1 MLYQIDDRIN
11 LQSQLTQYSESK
23 MEEKSWQGFRESGF
37 RVFFVGL
44 FSLLIAFI
52 IYSKLTMPSSDP
64 LSVESH
70 ELIELAYGMLA
81 IIAASMASS
90 LYGAYIIFQS
100 HQMRTA
106 VGAGSGRS
114 LISFI
119 TNAFSNRKY
128 WTIMVVA
135 AISYGIF
142 FGFLS
147 QILVYRPDV
156 SFTER
161 GIEVPSVDMIP
172 CCSAPG
178 YMPMLTVYITDHF
191 LILIIPVNV
200 ILAAVVSMLVGF
212 NVALSI
218 FAYRMKRSMHA
229 KTSLV
234 GGIGATSGLF
244 VGCPTCAG
252 SILSAVLGVG
262 VAGAGTSASV
272 LAPFHTLFIAASIPA
287 LIIAPFLIARSI
299 RSLSS
304 CSSSNSNNNN
314 LT

>member
-1 MLYQIDDRIN
+1 MD
-11 LQSQLTQYSESK
+11 
-23 MEEKSWQGFRESGF
+23 EKRWQAMRESGF
-37 RVFFVGL
+37 RVLFVGL
-44 FSLLIAFI
+44 FSLVIAFV
-52 IYSKLTMPSSDP
+52 IYSRLTVSSSDSTAVVMAAQ
-64 LSVESH
+64 LTN
-70 ELIELAYGMLA
+70 LAYAMLA
-81 IIAASMASS
+81 ITAASMAAMA
-90 LYGAYIIFQS
+90 YGTYTIFRS
-100 HQMRTA
+100 EQMRTA
-106 VGAGSGRS
+106 GTSS
-114 LISFI
+114 LVSFI
-119 TNAFSNRKY
+119 TGAFASRNY
-128 WTIMVVA
+128 WKIMAIA
-135 AISYGIF
+135 AIGYGIF

-200 ILAAVVSMLVGF
+200 ILAAAVSMLVGF

-218 FAYRMKRSMHA
+218 FAYRMKSSMHA

-272 LAPFHTLFIAASIPA
+272 LAPFQTLFIAASIPA

-299 RSLSS
+299 KSLSS
-304 CSSSNSNNNN
+304 CSSSSSNNN

>member
-1 MLYQIDDRIN
+1 MD
-11 LQSQLTQYSESK
+11 
-23 MEEKSWQGFRESGF
+23 EKRWQAMRESGF
-37 RVFFVGL
+37 RVLFVGL
-44 FSLLIAFI
+44 FSLVIAFV
-52 IYSKLTMPSSDP
+52 IYSRLTVPSSDSTAVVMATQ
-64 LSVESH
+64 LTN
-70 ELIELAYGMLA
+70 LAYAMLA
-81 IIAASMASS
+81 ITAASMAAMA
-90 LYGAYIIFQS
+90 YGTYTIFRS
-100 HQMRTA
+100 EQMRTA
-106 VGAGSGRS
+106 GTSS

-119 TNAFSNRKY
+119 TGAFASRNY
-128 WTIMVVA
+128 WKIMAIA
-135 AISYGIF
+135 AIGYGIF

-156 SFTER
+156 SFTEK
-161 GIEVPSVDMIP
+161 GIKVPSVDMIP

-272 LAPFHTLFIAASIPA
+272 LAPFQTLFIAASIPA
-287 LIIAPFLIARSI
+287 LIIAPSLIARSI

-304 CSSSNSNNNN
+304 CSSSNNNNNNN